1 MNRKKLFAG
10 LVAVGVVFLLTAVR
24 AEETALPE
32 FDAATITGD
41 ELVGLLTNR
50 EVQLTSEDYAALNA
64 ALKGRELTFHD
75 FCVYGCCRSH
85 ALNGEDRWYGLEL
98 STFREHQEYPGGW
111 VEWDNRFN
119 LSLGFSDADD
129 IRFARRIWGAN
140 HRCGF
145 GVIKTLSG
153 VVETDF
159 HFGSLGGLQLKA
171 TDLEP
176 REPIEELP
184 NFDAQTMTGDELAEL
199 CKKLKQGLTQ
209 NVYEELNEQLLGREL
224 TFSDVQVL
232 TVHEDEDGF
241 TDVECG
247 VAVDQSRTMDVRDR
261 CLRLVA
267 RLKTKDIEAL
277 PWSFA
282 GGMAIKR
289 LTGHVSEAFGSTV
302 VGIRETL
309 TLADAKAEVAWKDEK
324 LPSFDAET
332 LTGDGLVE
340 LLTASNDGLGFAKL
354 QRICRALKGRRLTF
368 SEGEVLNCRKSWQ
381 NEDIFVSLGFGP
393 KRGRFGAFPFPPV
406 AAVFPAGE
414 AAKIAAQLT
423 NGQKLRNIS
432 GVFALNETPPKGR
445 RQVCNGVTRW
455 YLLTDVTFDA
465 PKASPLPDF
474 DEKTVTG
481 DELVKLMLGLRQK
494 ELSIAQW
501 AELRTRLAGRRL
513 TFHKAWQ
520 GDASGDINGW
530 KEVTFRFCL
539 YDDVR
544 EGKACE
550 FSVRAT
556 LRTPEPWAKPQ
567 DEPRWGSNWTVE
579 GTVEPPKMD
588 GLRNDENVFAL
599 TDAVIKWEPTD

>member
-1 MNRKKLFAG
+1 MNKIAT
-10 LVAVGVVFLLTAVR
+10 VGVVLAVALTAVR

-75 FCVYGCCRSH
+75 FCVYGCCQSQ
-85 ALNGEDRWYGLEL
+85 AKNEEDRWYGLEL
-98 STFREHQEYPGGW
+98 SSFREDQGGW
-111 VEWDNRFN
+111 VERDNRFN
-119 LSLGFSDADD
+119 LSLGFSDSDD

-153 VVETDF
+153 IVETDF
-159 HFGSLGGLQLKA
+159 HFGSLDGLQLKA

-176 REPIEELP
+176 RDPVEELP
-184 NFDAQTMTGDELAEL
+184 DFDAQTVTGDELAEM
-199 CKKLKQGLTQ
+199 CKKLKQGLSQ
-209 NVYEELNEQLLGREL
+209 NVYEELNELLLGREL

-232 TVHEDEDGF
+232 TVHEDEDGL

-247 VAVDQSRTMDVRDR
+247 VVVDQSQTMDVRHR

-267 RLKTKDIEAL
+267 RFKTEDIEAL
-277 PWSFA
+277 PWGFA

-289 LTGHVSEAFGSTV
+289 LTGRVSGPSGSTAIR
-302 VGIRETL
+302 VGEAL
-309 TLADAKAEVAWKDEK
+309 VLSDAKAEVAWKDEK
-324 LPSFDAET
+324 LPTFDAET

-340 LLTASNDGLGFAKL
+340 LLTASGDGFGFAKM
-354 QRICRALKGRRLTF
+354 QRICRVLKDRRLTF
-368 SEGEVLNCRKSWQ
+368 SEGEVLNCRKSWR
-381 NEDIFVSLGFGP
+381 NDDMVVTLGVGP
-393 KRGRFGAFPFPPV
+393 KKGKFGAFSFPSV

-494 ELSIAQW
+494 ELSIAQC

-520 GDASGDINGW
+520 GGASGDINGW

-556 LRTPEPWAKPQ
+556 LRTPEPRAKPQ

>member
-1 MNRKKLFAG
+1 MNSKWI
-10 LVAVGVVFLLTAVR
+10 LVTLVVMAVTAVR

-64 ALKGRELTFHD
+64 ALKGRELTFHG
-75 FCVYGCCRSH
+75 FCVYGCCQSH
-85 ALNGEDRWYGLEL
+85 AQNGEERWYGLQL
-98 STFREHQEYPGGW
+98 STFREHSGGW
-111 VEWDNRFN
+111 VERDNRFG
-119 LSLGFSDADD
+119 LSLVFAGADD
-129 IRFARRIWGAN
+129 ILFARRIWGVN
-140 HRCGF
+140 HRRGF

-153 VVETDF
+153 IVETDF

-176 REPIEELP
+176 RDPIEELP
-184 NFDAQTMTGDELAEL
+184 DFDAQTVTGDELAEV
-199 CKKLKQGLTQ
+199 CKKLKQGLSQ
-209 NVYEELNEQLLGREL
+209 NVYEELNELLLGREL
-224 TFSDVQVL
+224 AFSDVQVL
-232 TVHEDEDGF
+232 TVHEDEDGL
-241 TDVECG
+241 TDVACG
-247 VAVDQSRTMDVRDR
+247 VVVDQSRTMDVRHR

-277 PWSFA
+277 PWGFA

-289 LTGHVSEAFGSTV
+289 LTGRVSEPSGSTAIR
-302 VGIRETL
+302 IRETL

-324 LPSFDAET
+324 LPAFDAET
-332 LTGDGLVE
+332 LTGEGLVE
-340 LLTASNDGLGFAKL
+340 LLTASGDGFGFAKL

-368 SEGEVLNCRKSWQ
+368 SEGEVLDCRKSWQ

-393 KRGRFGAFPFPPV
+393 KRGKFGAFSFPSV
-406 AAVFPAGE
+406 TAVFPAGE
-414 AAKIAAQLT
+414 SAKIATQLT

-432 GVFALNETPPKGR
+432 GVFALNEAPSKGR
-445 RQVCNGVTRW
+445 HQERNGVTRW
-455 YLLTDVTFDA
+455 YQLTDVTFDA

-481 DELVKLMLGLRQK
+481 DELVKLMLGMRQK

-520 GDASGDINGW
+520 GGASGDRDGW
-530 KEVTFRFCL
+530 RDATFRFCL
-539 YDDVR
+539 YDDVL

-550 FSVRAT
+550 FSVHAT
-556 LRTPEPWAKPQ
+556 LRTPEPRQ
-567 DEPRWGSNWTVE
+567 DEPRWGNNWTVE
-579 GTVEPPKMD
+579 GTVEPPEKD
-588 GLRNDENVFAL
+588 GLRAVVNAYWLTL
-599 TDAVIKWEPTD
+599 TDAVIKWEP